1 MNNISKRHVPER
13 SCSVCHN
20 KYDKSEL
27 IRIVRTPNGEFIIDS
42 TGKAQGRGAYICK
55 SRECIEK
62 CIKKRALNKS
72 FKTNVPDEL
81 YATIGRIAEE
91 N

>member
-1 MNNISKRHVPER
+1 MSIAKI
-13 SCSVCHN
+13 CHN

-27 IRIVRTPNGEFIIDS
+27 IRIVRTPDGEFIIDS